1 MSAVVTDEDLLVSHC
16 VARSLGHCAAKTT
29 DRDKAYHSQ
38 LCRIF
43 AETGADARG
52 RGEAK
57 GWEAAM
63 RMEHPW
69 SLLDVLRVLCLAV
82 DHLLGQHGCDD
93 HGHEETKAARDAGRE
108 ILEAIARRGG
118 AR

>member
-1 MSAVVTDEDLLVSHC
+1 MSAVVSPED
-16 VARSLGHCAAKTT
+16 SLNAHLMAVDYFSESNDPPNKESLAKFL
-29 DRDKAYHSQ
+29 AQ
-38 LCRIF
+38 VV
-43 AETGADARG
+43 ADARG